1 MCFPSASIILAFI
14 SETLESTLIIFW
26 FSIRIS
32 SCWIFPSLTTTYS
45 ESFSREKYNKIKIGD
60 TEETVRDLIGKPI
73 IGTITIRNDS
83 IYGYYFYSENKYY
96 GFAFESILVEF
107 CESRVESKISEIILD

>member
-1 MCFPSASIILAFI
+1 MIKKIIKYLLYLFLCLLMI
-14 SETLESTLIIFW
+14 YWSWVNIPE
-26 FSIRIS
+26 
-32 SCWIFPSLTTTYS
+32 IFPSLTTTYS